1 MSDDVFRGMQLKI
14 TLPKNK
20 QTKEKKQNFSL
31 QLFSLCVSFPP
42 LFFSLVSSKVSLVSS
57 QQKTAP
63 LSVALVFILSA
74 GRTSHLSE
82 HSLER
87 THHHARRHPLC
98 CSAFLQYYKECFERK
113 EREKRACCLWL
124 YVAFIVLI
132 GEKSTRRGL
141 TNRHLICF
149 FLSPKRIASHPI
161 DRDGGIARSRVASWG
176 RVRVV

>member
-1 MSDDVFRGMQLKI
+1 MSDDVFRGMHLKI

-20 QTKEKKQNFSL
+20 QSKEKKQNFSL
-31 QLFSLCVSFPP
+31 LSVFPFLLSF
-42 LFFSLVSSKVSLVSS
+42 LFSLVSSKSFSRGSS

-132 GEKSTRRGL
+132 GEKSTRR
-141 TNRHLICF
+141 
-149 FLSPKRIASHPI
+149 
-161 DRDGGIARSRVASWG
+161 
-176 RVRVV
+176 